1 MGGRHTPASIGH
13 PSGLE
18 KKIMKTPVSVKYIY
32 SDLTWP
38 EVNEAVRMN
47 KVILLPIDMTEQHG
61 PHFPLDVDN
70 LIAEFPM

>member
-1 MGGRHTPASIGH
+1 
-13 PSGLE
+13 
-18 KKIMKTPVSVKYIY
+18 MKTPVSVKYIY

-61 PHFPLDVDN
+61 PHFPLDVDI